1 MLNLRP
7 TQTVT
12 LEGAGGE
19 TYRFTFAR
27 FSSAGWQRYQMQR
40 QVAKRYALD
49 AVGYESAADTLIDQV
64 LEKVR
69 AGSSLNDK
77 EAATFAIALDA
88 LAWSR
93 IVNSLERI
101 ESSIDGATWQTEQIP
116 VEWRDPAAF
125 LSEMDRAS
133 VHTLDSAAIEINRDM
148 LGVLG
153 DDDEA
158 KKKENGSGESSATA
172 LTNSPRVST
181 TTTTTSPK
189 RPKRSSPSKS
199 ESAGKPKRNS

>member
-7 TQTVT
+7 TQTIT

-19 TYRFTFAR
+19 VYRFTFAR

-49 AVGYESAADTLIDQV
+49 MAGYESAADNLIDQV

-77 EAATFAIALDA
+77 EATTFAVALDA

-133 VHTLDSAAIEINRDM
+133 VHTLDSAAIEINREM

-189 RPKRSSPSKS
+189 RPKRSSPNRS
-199 ESAGKPKRNS
+199 ESDGKPKGNS